1 MSDDAGTRIEV
12 ALLRLV
18 DLSAI
23 DQLMPLILLADES
36 PAAVADYLPRAEVY
50 AMVTARSADP
60 VGVIALTDEGD
71 GVWEIKNIAV
81 MPAFQGLGIGGAAI
95 ATACALARQRGARRM
110 LVGTAN
116 CALRELAFYQRAG
129 FRFDHIVRDFF
140 TPPRYPEPIVENGL
154 RAIDMV
160 VLSRDIT

>member
-1 MSDDAGTRIEV
+1 MSHGDGTPIAV
-12 ALLRLV
+12 ALRRVV
-18 DLSAI
+18 DPEAI
-23 DQLMPLILLADES
+23 ERLMPLILLADES

-50 AMVTARSADP
+50 AVVTARSADP
-60 VGVIALTDEGD
+60 VGEIALTDEGE
-71 GVWEIKNIAV
+71 GVWEIKNIAM
-81 MPAFQGLGIGGAAI
+81 MPAWQGRGIGGAAI
-95 ATACALARQRGARRM
+95 ATACAVARQRGARRM

-129 FRFDHIVRDFF
+129 FRLDHVVRDFF

-160 VLSRDIT
+160 VLSRDL